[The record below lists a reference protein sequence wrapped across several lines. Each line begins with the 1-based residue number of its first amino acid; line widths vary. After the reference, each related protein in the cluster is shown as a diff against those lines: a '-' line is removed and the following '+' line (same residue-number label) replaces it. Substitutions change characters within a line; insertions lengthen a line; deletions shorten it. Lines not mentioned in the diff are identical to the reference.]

1 MADCAVSTFKVYCI
15 YWRLLTV
22 EHPAMSLG
30 NLSNA
35 MLFHSS
41 KKVRRRTLP
50 LKDQDPSPEIG
61 AKSSSILLTPSASL
75 DDYNLG
81 ALGDSFG
88 DDMPL
93 AGEDITDE
101 EKMTA
106 IIKEFGDIASL
117 CEDQEPERILA
128 ESKGSIFK

>member
-1 MADCAVSTFKVYCI
+1 MRLVHSRYCI
-15 YWRLLTV
+15 YWRWLTL
-22 EHPAMSLG
+22 EHSAMSLG

-35 MLFHSS
+35 MLFHSG

-75 DDYNLG
+75 DDYNIG
-81 ALGDSFG
+81 AFGDSF

-101 EKMTA
+101 EKVAA
-106 IIKEFGDIASL
+106 IIREFGDIASL

>member
-1 MADCAVSTFKVYCI
+1 
-15 YWRLLTV
+15 
-22 EHPAMSLG
+22 MSLG

-35 MLFHSS
+35 MLFHSG

-75 DDYNLG
+75 DDYNIG
-81 ALGDSFG
+81 AFGDSF

-101 EKMTA
+101 EKVAA
-106 IIKEFGDIASL
+106 IIREFGDIASL

>member
-1 MADCAVSTFKVYCI
+1 MADCAVSTFVDYCI

-22 EHPAMSLG
+22 EHSAMSLG

-41 KKVRRRTLP
+41 KKVRRTLP

-101 EKMTA
+101 EKMAA
-106 IIKEFGDIASL
+106 IIREFGDIASL